1 MSEIYQKLRKL
12 QAERE
17 AGAGLDAAGVTE
29 RSAAAP
35 PTSRRAARGAGAPPS
50 SVAAML
56 RQMVERATGVARFWQ
71 EVDDRVSSIDVA
83 GIEGIFM
90 LSDRLRGG
98 LDRVLSAEIEQAEAQ
113 LDRLREGFVHLG
125 EELQRLRTLKLDV
138 SPER

>member
-17 AGAGLDAAGVTE
+17 GGAGVTDRPAAE
-29 RSAAAP
+29 PPLSKQAARSAGAAP
-35 PTSRRAARGAGAPPS
+35 SA
-50 SVAAML
+50 VAAML
-56 RQMVERATGVARFWQ
+56 TQMVERATAVARFCQ
-71 EVDDRVSSIDVA
+71 DVDDRVSSVEIDGV
-83 GIEGIFM
+83 EGIFM

-125 EELQRLRTLKLDV
+125 EEIERLRTLKLDV
-138 SPER
+138 SAER